1 MSDLFA
7 MLHTAFAV
15 DNDTGEVMGMVT
27 GISTVGSRLKVN
39 VHVFNEDEGYEE
51 DDPDPGE
58 EEDVPEEEAKVA
70 DATIVEKIHMLKTG
84 TGNK

>member
-1 MSDLFA
+1 MSDLFS

-39 VHVFNEDEGYEE
+39 VHVFSDDEEYEE
-51 DDPDPGE
+51 DDPDDGE
-58 EEDVPEEEAKVA
+58 EEDVPEEEQKVA
-70 DATIVEKIHMLKTG
+70 DATINEKIHQLRTG